1 MQTITTG
8 DVWLKDGTVYLR
20 LGFVQKFTDLDAYVY
35 ENPNRVAIQYR
46 FTGVQTTTVKK
57 DTSIR
62 YQGGIKSPILTDVK
76 TGDTLI
82 FLEELE
88 DWAQVA
94 TMDGYIGYVQKDT
107 IASAETKDFER
118 SFEKE
123 EYTYLTMD
131 GKVNMS
137 WHQVTSQDAN
147 AYLADT
153 IANVSGVN
161 VISPTWYYIQ
171 DTAGNIGNIA
181 SADYVALAH
190 ERGLKVWGLIEILRQ
205 K

>member
-1 MQTITTG
+1 
-8 DVWLKDGTVYLR
+8 
-20 LGFVQKFTDLDAYVY
+20 
-35 ENPNRVAIQYR
+35 
-46 FTGVQTTTVKK
+46 
-57 DTSIR
+57 
-62 YQGGIKSPILTDVK
+62 
-76 TGDTLI
+76 
-82 FLEELE
+82 
-88 DWAQVA
+88 
-94 TMDGYIGYVQKDT
+94 MDGYIGYVQKDT

-137 WHQVTSQDAN
+137 WHRVTSRDAN

-171 DTAGNIGNIA
+171 TQQ
-181 SADYVALAH
+181 
-190 ERGLKVWGLIEILRQ
+190 EI
-205 K
+205 